1 MSDDNKENPERITV
15 LAKDFTPAAMEFHR
29 RNMSAKG
36 YRMEGQIVP
45 RKLMM
50 IEGMGEP
57 KSLFEGEAFYAVTF
71 VRKSADE

>member
-1 MSDDNKENPERITV
+1 
-15 LAKDFTPAAMEFHR
+15 
-29 RNMSAKG
+29 MSAKG

-45 RKLMM
+45 RKFMM

-57 KSLFEGEAFYAVTF
+57 TALFEGEAFYAVTF